1 MQLDMQIECMS
12 QCMYMQY
19 DKHYDKQR
27 ILMNNNDMNTTD
39 SRPFGFWITAVDRLM
54 KAEFAT
60 VFADEGISRREWRML
75 NLIDGTVPTG
85 SAAGQ
90 LHGSK
95 RRGFTLRRLI
105 ELGWIE
111 RSEDAEQGW
120 ALTEAG
126 RLAKIRLSD
135 AVDQIRAKVTAA
147 VTDEEYTA
155 MTASLEKIAREFG
168 WEEGKRLPRRHGRR
182 HGHGR
187 DFGHGHGCEHG
198 HGRRFRRG
206 HDGHGRARSRVRGRS
221 HVRARAGVRGGGG
234 GACPLPTRTRGR
246 SSRAMR
252 SSRCTPRR

>member
-1 MQLDMQIECMS
+1 
-12 QCMYMQY
+12 
-19 DKHYDKQR
+19 
-27 ILMNNNDMNTTD
+27 MNNNDMNTTD

-75 NLIDGTVPTG
+75 NLIDGTVTGG

-126 RLAKIRLSD
+126 RLAKTRLSD

-182 HGHGR
+182 HGHAR

-198 HGRRFRRG
+198 HEHGRRFRRG
-206 HDGHGRARSRVRGRS
+206 HDGHGRDSGHGRGRDFEHGHEHGRDFGHGRGFGHGHGYGRRAVEH
-221 HVRARAGVRGGGG
+221 HVHIH
-234 GACPLPTRTRGR
+234 TH
-246 SSRAMR
+246 
-252 SSRCTPRR
+252 